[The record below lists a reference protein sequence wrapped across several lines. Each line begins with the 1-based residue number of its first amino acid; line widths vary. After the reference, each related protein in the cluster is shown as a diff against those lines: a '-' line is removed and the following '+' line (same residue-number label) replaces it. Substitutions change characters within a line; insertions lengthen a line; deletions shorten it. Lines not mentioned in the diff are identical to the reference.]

1 MVCVLLV
8 VTLTGASEG
17 LRSNRKTEE
26 QILQEE
32 TSLWGRLL
40 QDSSMRTAPTA
51 RAATKG
57 EKGHKGEKGSKG
69 EKGAKKEKKEK
80 KDKYDGSEDGGGD
93 AYGVPKKGKKMK
105 KRQRLLNVN

>member
-8 VTLTGASEG
+8 VTLAGAKES
-17 LRSNRKTEE
+17 LRINRKTEE

-40 QDSSMRTAPTA
+40 QDASMRTAPTA

-57 EKGHKGEKGSKG
+57 
-69 EKGAKKEKKEK
+69 
-80 KDKYDGSEDGGGD
+80 GSEDGGGD
-93 AYGVPKKGKKMK
+93 AYGVPKRGRKHK

>member
-8 VTLTGASEG
+8 VTLAGAKES

-40 QDSSMRTAPTA
+40 QDASMRTAPTA

-57 EKGHKGEKGSKG
+57 GKKGHKGKGEKGHKG
-69 EKGAKKEKKEK
+69 AKKEMKERS
-80 KDKYDGSEDGGGD
+80 DGSEDGGGD
-93 AYGVPKKGKKMK
+93 AYGAPTKGKKHK